1 MISILRT
8 VLVAGFNPNER
19 DDAGDTLLLTAVNA
33 GRADVVDLLLE
44 FNADTGAPDAEGRA
58 PREIAT
64 ANNDKRMLAVLTK
77 WGVK

>member
-19 DDAGDTLLLTAVNA
+19 DDTGDTLLLTAVKA

-44 FNADTGAPDAEGRA
+44 FNADTRAPDANGLA
-58 PREIAT
+58 PRDVAS
-64 ANNDKRMLAVLTK
+64 AAGDKKVLEVLAK
-77 WGVK
+77 YGV